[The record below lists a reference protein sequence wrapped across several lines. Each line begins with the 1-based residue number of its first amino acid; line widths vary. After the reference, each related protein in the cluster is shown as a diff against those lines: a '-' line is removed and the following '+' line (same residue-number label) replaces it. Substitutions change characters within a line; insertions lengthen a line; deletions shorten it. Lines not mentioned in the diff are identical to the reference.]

1 MPGELVAG
9 YLLLV
14 AVRRLLVGR
23 ANEQRATNNRQ
34 RTTLALLFPLLFPL
48 CLFGQTPPQ
57 DSFSLLH
64 TFPLEAKYFAVD
76 KLRQV
81 YLVTPANEVAKYS
94 QEGRELFRY
103 NNNTRGNLSY
113 IDATDPFNLL
123 LFYPELQAIATL
135 DRTMNETALLL
146 LFSADIIN
154 ATAIALAND
163 NNIWVYDQATFRLVK
178 IAPDGAV
185 LASSDNLSAQL
196 PQPPKATQAIAREN
210 MVYLNDSGKGIF
222 LFDGFAQYHQ
232 LLPLPD
238 YEHIWMLDGYLQL
251 FKKGELSAYNLKALK
266 KVPLPLPK
274 AGEQAIQA
282 RWQGGRLYL
291 LSEDGRL
298 SVYGRNEGMKGNG
311 KSEGG
316 IKIVGFRVKKG

>member
-1 MPGELVAG
+1 MKKARFTGTIRWNSKKLKAPGVAG
-9 YLLLV
+9 CWLL
-14 AVRRLLVGR
+14 AGGRSRVG
-23 ANEQRATNNRQ
+23 QLTTNNYLRAI
-34 RTTLALLFPLLFPL
+34 LAFLLPVLFPLV
-48 CLFGQTPPQ
+48 LFGQAPLS

-64 TFPLEAKYFAVD
+64 TLPLEAKYFAVD

-81 YLVTPANEVAKYS
+81 YLVTSANEVVKYS
-94 QEGRELFRY
+94 QEGKELFRY

-163 NNIWVYDQATFRLVK
+163 NNIWVYDQATFQLVK

-196 PQPPKATQAIAREN
+196 PQPPIARQAIAREN
-210 MVYLNDSGKGIF
+210 MVYLNDSEKGIF

-232 LLPLPD
+232 LLPLPA
-238 YEHIWMLDGYLQL
+238 YEHIWMLDGHLQL
-251 FKKGELSAYNLKALK
+251 FRKGELSAYNLKAMK
-266 KVPLPLPK
+266 KVRLPMPM
-274 AGEQAIQA
+274 AGKQAIQA

-298 SVYGRNEGMKGNG
+298 SVYERDD
-311 KSEGG
+311 
-316 IKIVGFRVKKG
+316 

>member
-1 MPGELVAG
+1 MPV
-9 YLLLV
+9 
-14 AVRRLLVGR
+14 
-23 ANEQRATNNRQ
+23 
-34 RTTLALLFPLLFPL
+34 LFPLF
-48 CLFGQTPPQ
+48 LFGQATSK

-64 TFPLEAKYFAVD
+64 TLPLEAKYFAID

-81 YLVTPANEVAKYS
+81 YLVTSANEVVKYS
-94 QEGRELFRY
+94 QEGKELFRY

-163 NNIWVYDQATFRLVK
+163 NNIWVYDQATFQLVK

-196 PQPPKATQAIAREN
+196 PHPPAASQAIAREN
-210 MVYLNDSGKGIF
+210 MVYLNDSEKGIF

-232 LLPLPD
+232 LLPLPA
-238 YEHIWMLDGYLQL
+238 YEHIWMLDGHLQL

-266 KVPLPLPK
+266 KVRLPMPTVGK
-274 AGEQAIQA
+274 QAIQA

-291 LSEDGRL
+291 LSHDGRR
-298 SVYGRNEGMKGNG
+298 SVYEKDEAMSK
-311 KSEGG
+311 
-316 IKIVGFRVKKG
+316 